1 MSWHR
6 CDSSGG
12 RYRVYPREKSPSP
25 PEAPQD
31 ALAVATEE
39 FLDGPLASASG
50 GPEPRLLSAVRCC
63 RAITLAS
70 DPRQSAH
77 STHDYVGNA
86 IPNYRQKR
94 QSSCAL
100 LSRTV
105 NSFWELFDGSV
116 LPKLVCGMLTAIR
129 SGGLSSSESG
139 VGNVRFLKVHASRF
153 DGADRAWGAGSPGT
167 QKGGRNRAGTATCSI
182 SRWKRAEGMG

>member
-1 MSWHR
+1 LSR
-6 CDSSGG
+6 SRSAD
-12 RYRVYPREKSPSP
+12 VKSPSP

-50 GPEPRLLSAVRCC
+50 GPEPRLLSAVRCY
-63 RAITLAS
+63 RAITLTS

-86 IPNYRQKR
+86 TPNYRQKR

-100 LSRTV
+100 LSRQM
-105 NSFWELFDGSV
+105 NSFWELFDGRL
-116 LPKLVCGMLTAIR
+116 LPISVCGMVAAIR
-129 SGGLSSSESG
+129 SGGLSCSASG
-139 VGNVRFLKVHASRF
+139 VHASRF
-153 DGADRAWGAGSPGT
+153 DCADRVWGAGSPGT
-167 QKGGRNRAGTATCSI
+167 QKGGRDRAGTATCSI
-182 SRWKRAEGMG
+182 SRWKRADGMG